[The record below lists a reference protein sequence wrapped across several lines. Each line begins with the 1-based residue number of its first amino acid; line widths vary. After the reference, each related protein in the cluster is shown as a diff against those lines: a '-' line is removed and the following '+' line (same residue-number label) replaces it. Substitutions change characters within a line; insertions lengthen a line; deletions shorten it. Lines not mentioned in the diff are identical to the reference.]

1 MPEYM
6 QQDCFDCGLDAMER
20 CKEESKIAEYIKKEF
35 DRKYSQT
42 WHCIVGSAFG
52 YFVTHETSETT
63 HSLHSV
69 YHNITKPNWLFYA
82 KYGMSDELLL
92 DWQYLTIFKQHNA
105 KFSHNAE
112 QQQTCCSST

>member
-6 QQDCFDCGLDAMER
+6 QQDCLDCGFDAMER

-35 DRKYSQT
+35 DRKYNQT
-42 WHCIVGSAFG
+42 WR
-52 YFVTHETSETT
+52 ETT

-105 KFSHNAE
+105 KFSHNIVFY
-112 QQQTCCSST
+112 

>member
-6 QQDCFDCGLDAMER
+6 QQDCFDCGLESMER

-52 YFVTHETSETT
+52 YFVTHETNT
-63 HSLHSV
+63 HICFDMRKLRV
-69 YHNITKPNWLFYA
+69 VLF
-82 KYGMSDELLL
+82 KYG
-92 DWQYLTIFKQHNA
+92 
-105 KFSHNAE
+105 
-112 QQQTCCSST
+112 